1 MSSEPGTPTPTMK
14 MTGTKKND
22 VGTSAVDNDSG
33 VAPAPATAPSTAPAK
48 TLKSQILGGTLTL
61 LAGSGLVGIT
71 NLVSNVVTARLLG
84 PVGFAHATA
93 VYTILMLLSCIT
105 LAFQVVSAKYIAR
118 NPLVEDRASVFASL
132 HRRAWIAGISIGS
145 LLFLFER
152 PLTNYLNLPDPVLIS
167 LLALGTAFYI
177 PLGVRRGYIQGVHA
191 FRPLAINFMLE
202 GLVRLGG
209 LCLLIEL
216 GMGVKGAVLSS
227 SLAVVVCYFA
237 AIPSPGLI
245 SLRRHG
251 VPISFREGLQAIV
264 FFSGQTVINNI
275 DIVLVK
281 HFFPPAEAG
290 FYAAVALVG
299 RLVNMCAWSVVN
311 TMFPVS
317 AGAGEDEQEG
327 RPVLMTSLLLVFGI
341 LSVLVFGLWLV
352 PSFLWKI
359 LFGAQFG
366 LGNFEALAP
375 LLILYAVT
383 TGVYSLSSVI
393 ITYEMSR
400 KIANTSWLQLVFSA
414 ALAVGVYTLHQTLRQ
429 VILVQLVLMVGLLL
443 ILIIPLM
450 RGKVRSQVLG
460 STESLHLRGTLTEE
474 EVMAEFLRSEFHHS
488 EFDQYRAQFDSIVKH
503 PNFSNAQE
511 NSVRRALL
519 FLRRGPMWREL
530 PADTKWFEVELTPE
544 DLARIRFFPRAQWR
558 RVSKG
563 SLYLVDVVER
573 IRAKLEASTQ
583 GEFFDKLRLLSYSV
597 QEDLVVNP
605 TVLLIG
611 IDGKEPLTILDGNHR
626 MAAAML
632 GQSGI
637 GWGKLR
643 FICGLSPNMRRCCW
657 YYTNFNTL
665 LRYFKNLVR
674 HFSYDAESDIDRFH
688 EANF

>member
-1 MSSEPGTPTPTMK
+1 MSLESGIPAPPMK
-14 MTGTKKND
+14 MNDTIKNGI
-22 VGTSAVDNDSG
+22 GTSAVDGDSG
-33 VAPAPATAPSTAPAK
+33 AARAPAPAPTK

-93 VYTILMLLSCIT
+93 VYTILMLVSCIT

-132 HRRAWIAGISIGS
+132 HRRAWIAGISIGA
-145 LLFLFER
+145 LLFLFEQ

-191 FRPLAINFMLE
+191 FRALAINFMLE

-209 LCLLIEL
+209 LSLLIGL

-317 AGAGEDEQEG
+317 AGAGENEHEG
-327 RPVLMTSLLLVFGI
+327 HPVLMTSLLLVFGI

-400 KIANTSWLQLVFSA
+400 KIANTSWLQLVFSG

-443 ILIIPLM
+443 ILIIPLV

-460 STESLHLRGTLTEE
+460 STEGLHLRGTLTEE

-503 PNFSNAQE
+503 PDFSNPRE

-558 RVSKG
+558 RVADG
-563 SLYLVDVVER
+563 SFYLVDVVER
-573 IRAKLEASTQ
+573 IRAKLDASAP